1 MEPNWG
7 LSLILCILIT
17 LSIVSLVLLK
27 LTDLRPYLIDTAIIS
42 GCMAFCAAAYFT
54 GFEHLLLGILLYS
67 FRLTNIDNILKF
79 CFLFGGI
86 VLGYITNNNFYSY
99 SSALILTV
107 FTIVRLIESI
117 MEITMYSPENE
128 DPVES

>member
-7 LSLILCILIT
+7 LSIILCILIT
-17 LSIVSLVLLK
+17 LSLVSLVLLK
-27 LTDLRPYLIDTAIIS
+27 LTGLRSYLIDTAILS

-54 GFEHLLLGILLYS
+54 GLEYLLLGILLYS
-67 FRLTNIDNILKF
+67 FRLTSVDNILKF

-86 VLGYITNNNFYSY
+86 VLGYITGNNFYTY

-107 FTIVRLIESI
+107 FTIVRLVESI
-117 MEITMYSPENE
+117 FEITMYSPDTEE
-128 DPVES
+128 PVES